1 MAELTLQTADW
12 KSEKHVPVID
22 ALDKAAKDEIIKVT
36 VEVGKEI
43 AHPNTPEHHIKSIE
57 VYYLISEEKF
67 PLQVARFEFNTH
79 GESVQ
84 GPNTSTVYSQPK
96 VTVYFK
102 AGKSGTILATAY
114 CNIHGVWKNTK
125 GLKIE

>member
-96 VTVYFK
+96 VTAYFK

-125 GLKIE
+125 DLKIE